1 MEKVVTI
8 NDKEYPQLLKEIGD
22 APKKLYYK
30 GNWSEEIFQNCL
42 TVVGSRRMT
51 SYGKQVVEQ
60 LVTKIAMAGIT
71 IVSGFMYGID
81 AASHRAALQVGG
93 QTIAV
98 MPCGIEIVHP
108 AYQKKLYQDILD
120 NGGLIISEFEKNF
133 PPALWTY
140 PKRNRIM
147 AGLSKATL
155 VIEAAFKSGTLITA
169 NFAKKYGRKVFAV
182 PGPITGTNFQGIN
195 QLFKEGASMVSKAE
209 DVLEYY
215 NIQKQGLLAQRGT
228 ICLGKSGAFSLKN
241 LEEKIIGEL
250 KREPLEIDDL
260 VRILKVSASE
270 IGTALSLLELKDLV
284 SKQGN
289 KYYLK

>member
-1 MEKVVTI
+1 
-8 NDKEYPQLLKEIGD
+8 
-22 APKKLYYK
+22 
-30 GNWSEEIFQNCL
+30 
-42 TVVGSRRMT
+42 
-51 SYGKQVVEQ
+51 
-60 LVTKIAMAGIT
+60 
-71 IVSGFMYGID
+71 
-81 AASHRAALQVGG
+81 
-93 QTIAV
+93 
-98 MPCGIEIVHP
+98 
-108 AYQKKLYQDILD
+108 
-120 NGGLIISEFEKNF
+120 
-133 PPALWTY
+133 
-140 PKRNRIM
+140 
-147 AGLSKATL
+147 
-155 VIEAAFKSGTLITA
+155 
-169 NFAKKYGRKVFAV
+169 
-182 PGPITGTNFQGIN
+182 
-195 QLFKEGASMVSKAE
+195 MVSKAE